1 MKPHIRREFC
11 ELRHTFA
18 ILSHVRAPPLFLA
31 LSGLAFAA
39 GAASLNVSV
48 KDDKGNPV
56 ADAVVYAMPKA
67 KPAPAPVKREAA
79 VEQKDK
85 TFIPLVTAIQVGTP
99 VNFPNHDVVRH
110 HVYSFSAPKP
120 FEIKLY
126 VGTPVAPIVF
136 DKPGEVVLGCNIH
149 DHMLAYIYVVDTPW
163 FAKTGASGT
172 ASVDDVPAG
181 DYDIEIWHYALA
193 APQPA
198 QLLHVTADKATAAF
212 TVPLRAASLRAA
224 PAH

>member
-1 MKPHIRREFC
+1 
-11 ELRHTFA
+11 
-18 ILSHVRAPPLFLA
+18 
-31 LSGLAFAA
+31 
-39 GAASLNVSV
+39 
-48 KDDKGNPV
+48 
-56 ADAVVYAMPKA
+56 VVF
-67 KPAPAPVKREAA
+67 RNSD
-79 VEQKDK
+79 Q
-85 TFIPLVTAIQVGTP
+85 I
-99 VNFPNHDVVRH
+99 RH
-110 HVYSFSAPKP
+110 HVYSFASIRRFEMVQAPGEISAPVRFDQP
-120 FEIKLY
+120 
-126 VGTPVAPIVF
+126 GSVAI
-136 DKPGEVVLGCNIH
+136 GCNIH

-181 DYDIEIWHYALA
+181 DYDLQIWHYALA